1 MSKRGGRK
9 VKDLVDLLEDPE
21 NSTYVGGDYED
32 IMEMLEK
39 EMSASDDEDQDDLE
53 A

>member
-9 VKDLVDLLEDPE
+9 IKDLVDLLKDPE

-32 IMEMLEK
+32 IMEVLEQ
-39 EMSASDDEDQDDLE
+39 ELSASDDEDKDKLE
-53 A
+53 E

>member
-9 VKDLVDLLEDPE
+9 IKDLVDLLEDPE

-32 IMEMLEK
+32 IMELLEK
-39 EMSASDDEDQDDLE
+39 ELSAADDETQENLE
-53 A
+53 E

>member
-9 VKDLVDLLEDPE
+9 IKDLVDLLEDPE

-39 EMSASDDEDQDDLE
+39 EMSASDDEVQDDLE